1 MAKKKED
8 ELGCFAIHTEDKF
21 ECPKCGDVGSEQIEV
36 TIPPY
41 SGHYC
46 LKCWARW
53 INKNLPQLR
62 KI

>member
-41 SGHYC
+41 
-46 LKCWARW
+46 
-53 INKNLPQLR
+53 
-62 KI
+62 